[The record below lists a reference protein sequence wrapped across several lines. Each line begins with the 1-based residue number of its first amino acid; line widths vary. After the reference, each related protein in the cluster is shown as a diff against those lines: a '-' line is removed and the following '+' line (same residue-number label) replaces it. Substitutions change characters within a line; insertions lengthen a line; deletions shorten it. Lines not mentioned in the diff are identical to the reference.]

1 MCASRR
7 IKYTT
12 DIAACLYSVI
22 ILLHLSLVIII
33 FIGIIY
39 QQSTVAR
46 VRLFFLHFPE
56 SPTGVRTNRAIS
68 RPDYKCYQFD
78 GPAHNH
84 LGILESFISGTVIV
98 AVMYHTAMMI
108 FSVIIVVLVALP
120 RQSVQESCS
129 AMAVATSNDDYKTLR
144 DKTFATFRKTCRK
157 EAEKPSTAQTE
168 KPSTTLAEKPST
180 TLAEKAPTTQTEMSP
195 TTQTEKP
202 TTGSQESP
210 TSEDHCEYSVYVM
223 VVYEN
228 IETASELLITSRLV
242 KDCLTMKTVSS
253 LC

>member
-1 MCASRR
+1 
-7 IKYTT
+7 
-12 DIAACLYSVI
+12 
-22 ILLHLSLVIII
+22 
-33 FIGIIY
+33 
-39 QQSTVAR
+39 
-46 VRLFFLHFPE
+46 
-56 SPTGVRTNRAIS
+56 
-68 RPDYKCYQFD
+68 
-78 GPAHNH
+78 
-84 LGILESFISGTVIV
+84 
-98 AVMYHTAMMI
+98 MMI
-108 FSVIIVVLVALP
+108 FSVIVVVLVALP

-168 KPSTTLAEKPST
+168 KPSTMLAEKPST
-180 TLAEKAPTTQTEMSP
+180 TLAEKALTTQTEMSP

-253 LC
+253 LCEISEYFENM